1 MPDPQKVL
9 ATVHKATEFFRSTPG
24 RRGGLITLDGSAD
37 EVLIVGDLHGNIP
50 AFRHVLLAADL
61 ANKPGRHLVLQELVH
76 GIRHYPD
83 DKGDKSHQLVDIVSA
98 LKCQFPHRVHLIL
111 GNHELS
117 ELTGRPIAKGGLA
130 LNALFRQGIGTAYG
144 SMGDEIY
151 AAYLKLFAAL
161 PLAIRTPNR
170 VFLCHTIPDPLDLDE
185 FDATIFEADTWSAEA
200 MARHGAVYAITWGRN
215 TDPDNADKFAELV
228 DADWFITGHQPCD
241 DGFRQANHR
250 QIIIDGTEP
259 YPTYCL
265 FPAKEAM
272 TIESLLKCVR
282 IFTPVG

>member
-9 ATVHKATEFFRSTPG
+9 ATIHKATELFRSTPG
-24 RRGGLITLDGSAD
+24 RRGGLVTLDDSAD
-37 EVLIVGDLHGNIP
+37 EVMIVGDLHGNIP
-50 AFRHVLLAADL
+50 AFRHVLLVADL

-98 LKCQFPHRVHLIL
+98 LKCQFPDRVHLIL

-151 AAYLKLFAAL
+151 AAYLKMFEAL

-170 VFLCHTIPDPLDLDE
+170 VFLCHTIPDPFDLEE
-185 FDATIFEADTWSAEA
+185 FDASIFEADSWSAEA

-215 TDPDNADKFAELV
+215 TDPENVDKFAGLV

-259 YPTYCL
+259 YPTYCM
-265 FPAKEAM
+265 FPAKESV
-272 TIESLLKCVR
+272 TVESLLKCVR
-282 IFTPVG
+282 VFTPVG